1 MDILLDWIKHNLS
14 MSGFIL
20 KSYYRAAVPVNSVEV
35 QQLICKHPALIELDL
50 PNYRFTVDD
59 AISVICE
66 LNLLEKFRFQMLR
79 SDYTY
84 FKNQLSGCMANKGMW
99 LWALKLYCRNIKSL
113 KKIIVEKIERHI
125 CVFSY
130 STFMFCHILNHKKKL
145 KRTKFI
151 GRVSFYLGIGFDQF
165 GTL

>member
-1 MDILLDWIKHNLS
+1 MIIIGKFLVRKFQLLDWIKHNLS
-14 MSGFIL
+14 MSGLIV
-20 KSYYRAAVPVNSVEV
+20 KSYYRAAVPVNSEEV

-84 FKNQLSGCMANKGMW
+84 FKNQLSVVWQIKECGCGHSNYTV
-99 LWALKLYCRNIKSL
+99 L
-113 KKIIVEKIERHI
+113 
-125 CVFSY
+125 
-130 STFMFCHILNHKKKL
+130 TLN
-145 KRTKFI
+145 R
-151 GRVSFYLGIGFDQF
+151 
-165 GTL
+165 